1 MKAVLFMILLFFGL
15 LALPARAG
23 YDEAASAFNSKDYG
37 TAYREFRAL
46 AEQGDAQGQNG
57 LGVLYENGWGVPK
70 DVRTAVEWFVLAA
83 NQGSAM
89 AQFNLAGMYKAG
101 KGVDLNLQEAF
112 RLYRLSA
119 EQGLAGAQRNLGFFY
134 VTGQGVLQNHQEAV
148 RWYRLAADQG
158 DADAQYRLGLQ
169 YHQGHGVPRDVA
181 EALKWYQLAARKGHS
196 DAKKWL
202 LVAEQQLEAQTS
214 GSSAKADS
222 EDASTPDRPGAPP
235 GAPIKFC
242 NCWGG
247 NPPAGLPEPVCA
259 SGHTRILFCPG
270 PPCPN
275 GTPQP
280 YSFVCM

>member
-1 MKAVLFMILLFFGL
+1 MKDVVFIILMCFGL
-15 LALPARAG
+15 IALPARAG

-70 DVRTAVEWFVLAA
+70 DFRTAVEWYVLAVK
-83 NQGSAM
+83 QGSAM

-101 KGVDLNLQEAF
+101 KGVDLNLQEAS

-158 DADAQYRLGLQ
+158 DAEAQYRLGLQ
-169 YHQGHGVPRDVA
+169 YHQGHGAPRDIA
-181 EALKWYQLAARKGHS
+181 EARKWYQLAARQGHN

-202 LVAEQQLEAQTS
+202 LVAEQQFETQENQASS
-214 GSSAKADS
+214 GGSERSATQDGA
-222 EDASTPDRPGAPP
+222 GAPP

-247 NPPAGLPEPVCA
+247 NPPAGLPEPICA
-259 SGHTRILFCPG
+259 SGWTRILFCPG
-270 PPCPN
+270 PPCSN

-280 YSFVCM
+280 YSFVCR